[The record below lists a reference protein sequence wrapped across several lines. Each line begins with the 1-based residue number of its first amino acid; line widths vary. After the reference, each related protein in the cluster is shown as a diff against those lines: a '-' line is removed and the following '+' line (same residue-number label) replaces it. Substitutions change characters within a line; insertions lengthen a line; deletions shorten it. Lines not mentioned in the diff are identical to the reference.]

1 MEKLLQTP
9 YAKEHVPDWH
19 DKLDTVQNYKKDD
32 TEIENTTAELP
43 QREEWMLL
51 ADLYPRSC
59 APDIQSQKISN
70 SDYNWQTDRFKYQE
84 SQIKQMSS
92 WIKINRDAS
101 TQESLLQREN
111 VDISTFSEMQ
121 KRAYDII
128 KTHSEQ
134 PSPKIPYYL

>member
-1 MEKLLQTP
+1 
-9 YAKEHVPDWH
+9 
-19 DKLDTVQNYKKDD
+19 
-32 TEIENTTAELP
+32 
-43 QREEWMLL
+43 
-51 ADLYPRSC
+51 
-59 APDIQSQKISN
+59 
-70 SDYNWQTDRFKYQE
+70 
-84 SQIKQMSS
+84 MSS

-134 PSPKIPYYL
+134 PSPKNSLLLIIIGDGSTGKSYLISAIKNLLQHSCAVTATTGN